1 MRIHALHLLR
11 YGHFDNLSLNFP
23 QADCDL
29 HLIVGDNEA
38 GKSTVRQ
45 AIRDWLYGIPMRST
59 MAIDYEM
66 KLLSIAGELSGA
78 NRRLSFLRRKG
89 TKDTLRGHPIDLPLP
104 DTELTSLLTGAPT
117 ADDFV
122 RNFCLDHAG
131 LLQGAQA
138 LVAADGE
145 DRLSR
150 LLFQSVAGIKGL
162 DELLSQLDEEAGN
175 LWGPAAKKTRA
186 YDLGLAAQKAAIET
200 MSSVKLSFNHYQTLE
215 KQAAE
220 RKDAYEAASAEVLSV
235 RTLLSRIER
244 LIAISHSV
252 DRLRAAEVERSELFG
267 MPRLPAGAEARIE
280 KAAELLAKARRSA
293 DSSRDELA
301 SADAELAGLNVRDD
315 LVPLSSAIDT
325 LVQDVGIVTQALHDL
340 PIVERECGACLDTL
354 RGLCMDLGWN
364 CEPEAAAERLPRTPV
379 QKASL
384 VLLSSLK
391 EAEDGVVVATR
402 QAADAAAAVSS
413 LQDQIDRVAGTDD
426 GALLDKTI
434 ERLAQALKDAEAAT
448 PDSAQRDLQTKLA
461 RLPGWTQGAG
471 ALRGVTVPDAAACTA
486 HDARIKTLETAE
498 SVARATA
505 KNKSAVIDKTRAALS
520 RAEAEVPKLARSEL
534 DAARAQRNQIWTGLR
549 TGARGLAEAADEFD
563 GSIREADRIADQRF
577 DHAAQAGQID
587 SLARTLRVEIEEG
600 RAAADEHAAAENA
613 VSSERERWCLLTAP
627 LGLDEPSGA
636 VVSAWRLARD
646 EVLAAEERLQTV
658 LVEQLRADQSL
669 SAVCADLLLLMPGG
683 EGLSARLL
691 LDKARLM
698 LDGIKAAAQT
708 RKTLLDQQRTAEKAQ
723 AAKDKATTDAI
734 AVRDDVRQRWAALAI
749 EMGMA
754 ADVEPALARQQVEH
768 MGLVANE
775 LQTAGKLQ
783 LRITQMQSAIDSC
796 RQLTADVAGQAG
808 VAYAANRVIEVI
820 LTLKD
825 LQAGNSSAAVR
836 RDAAS
841 KRRDTAQRKLVEQE
855 RIMADAMQAIADLFK
870 LTGTTELVALQDAA
884 ALSLKADQLDMAI
897 EQHRAAILESS
908 DGMALEPLLAEF
920 DAQDRSTLAG
930 ERLRLTTE
938 RDDKT
943 TVQQSCYAE
952 WQSALKE
959 LTCLDGNDAAAVA
972 EADEKLAIGQMQGAI
987 DRYVAVKSGAIALK
1001 WALKKYREQN
1011 QGPLLAGAGELFS
1024 MITAG
1029 RYSGLEIDQDG
1040 SAPELKAVRADT
1052 KRRVPTSALSDGTR
1066 DALYLA
1072 LRLGAIRF
1080 LLAGSADSVVIADDL
1095 FVDLDDKRAAAGF
1108 KALAEL
1114 SKTTQVIYMSHHH
1127 HLADIA
1133 REAVSGMNVITL
1145 DGP

>member
-1 MRIHALHLLR
+1 MRIHALQLLR
-11 YGHFDNLSLNFP
+11 YGHFENLSLSFP
-23 QADCDL
+23 QSDCDL

-66 KLLSIAGELSGA
+66 KLLSIAGELSGS
-78 NRRLSFLRRKG
+78 NGRLSFLRRKG
-89 TKDTLRGHPIDLPLP
+89 SKDTLRGHPIDLPLP
-104 DTELTSLLTGAPT
+104 DTALTALLSGAPT
-117 ADDFV
+117 AEDFV

-138 LVAADGE
+138 LISADGE

-175 LWGPAAKKTRA
+175 LWGPTAKKTRA

-215 KQAAE
+215 KQAIE

-252 DRLRAAEVERSELFG
+252 DRYRAAERERSELSDVS
-267 MPRLPAGAEARIE
+267 RLPPGAAARIE
-280 KAAELLAKARRSA
+280 KAAELLAKARQAA
-293 DSSRDELA
+293 DSGRDDLA
-301 SADAELAGLNVRDD
+301 GADVELAGLNVRDD
-315 LVPLSSAIDT
+315 LAPLSGAIDT
-325 LVQDVGIVTQALHDL
+325 LVQDVGIVTKALHDL
-340 PIVERECGACLDTL
+340 PIVERERDDCFDTL
-354 RGLCMDLGWN
+354 RGLCKGLGWN

-379 QKASL
+379 QKAAL

-391 EAEDGVVVATR
+391 DAEDSVSVAAR
-402 QAADAAAAVSS
+402 QAADAAAAVCL
-413 LQDQIDRVAGTDD
+413 LQGQIDRAAGTDD
-426 GALLDKTI
+426 GALLEKAI
-434 ERLAQALKDAEAAT
+434 ERLAQALKEVDAASPEA
-448 PDSAQRDLQTKLA
+448 AQRDLQAKLA
-461 RLPGWTQGAG
+461 RLPGWTQGAD
-471 ALRGVTVPDAAACTA
+471 ALRAVMVPDASACTA
-486 HDARIKTLETAE
+486 HDVRIKKLETAE
-498 SVARATA
+498 SVARSTA
-505 KNKSAVIDKTRAALS
+505 SKKAADIDKTRAALT

-534 DAARAQRNQIWTGLR
+534 DAARAVRDRIWTGLR
-549 TGARGLAEAADEFD
+549 TGARAIAENADEFD

-600 RAAADEHAAAENA
+600 RLAADDLAVTTNA
-613 VSSERERWCLLTAP
+613 VLAERERWRLLTGP

-636 VVSAWRLARD
+636 DVTAWRLARD
-646 EVLAAEERLQTV
+646 EVLAAEERLQSV
-658 LVEQLRADQSL
+658 LIEQQRTDHSL
-669 SAVCADLLLLMPGG
+669 SAVRMDLQLLIPGS
-683 EGLSARLL
+683 EVLSARLQ
-691 LDKARLM
+691 LDKGRLI
-698 LDGIKAAAQT
+698 LEGIKAAAQT
-708 RKTLLDQQRTAEKAQ
+708 RKVLLEQQRNVEKIQ
-723 AAKDKATTDAI
+723 AAKDTATAEAI
-734 AVRDDVRQRWAALAI
+734 SVRDNVRQRWAALAI

-754 ADVEPALARQQVEH
+754 ADVDPTLARQQVEH

-775 LQTAGKLQ
+775 LQTASKLQ
-783 LRITQMQSAIDSC
+783 VRVTQMQSAIESC
-796 RQLTADVAGQAG
+796 RQLAADVAGKAG
-808 VAYAANRVIEVI
+808 VAYSANRVIDVI
-820 LTLKD
+820 LELKE
-825 LQAGNSSAAVR
+825 LKASHSSAVVR
-836 RDAAS
+836 RDTAS
-841 KRRDTAQRKLVEQE
+841 KRRDLAQRKIVDQE
-855 RIMADAMQAIADLFK
+855 RIIADTLQAIADLFT
-870 LTGTTELVALQDAA
+870 LTGTTALADLQQAA
-884 ALSLKADQLDMAI
+884 ALSLHADKLDAEI
-897 EQHRAAILESS
+897 DQHRVAILDRS
-908 DGMALEPLLAEF
+908 DGLALDPLLADF
-920 DAQDRSTLAG
+920 DAQDRSSLAG

-938 RDDKT
+938 RDEKT

-952 WQSALKE
+952 WRSALKE
-959 LTCLDGNDAAAVA
+959 LSCLDGNDAAAVA

-987 DRYVAVKSGAIALK
+987 DRYVAVKSGAIALN

-1040 SAPELKAVRADT
+1040 STPELKAVRADT
-1052 KRRVPTSALSDGTR
+1052 RRRVPTSALSDGTR

-1114 SKTTQVIYMSHHH
+1114 SKSTQVIYMSHHH

-1133 REAVSGMNVITL
+1133 REAVSEVNIISL
-1145 DGP
+1145 NEP